1 MQSTGY
7 LGGTLALHR
16 NHRLCHQTGPFVL
29 ETWPCPI
36 CYTVHLKFIL
46 EGFLP
51 EKSVYQSCAS
61 PGYRDLYCYFLSSWE
76 QLKNVIWAGVGL
88 SLPRHIITL
97 KCRFIYSK
105 LYVYFLT
112 PRAPLFHRYIH
123 KMSCRKYKLLI
134 IQALSFFL
142 NLSKGL
148 FVKYTQMPFDRW
160 GANCSVNYL
169 YRFLFHVEPN
179 KQKILMLWKKWMMTF
194 LGKHSLRSLIIGDS
208 WEQRSI
214 AIAVALWSL

>member
-1 MQSTGY
+1 M
-7 LGGTLALHR
+7 
-16 NHRLCHQTGPFVL
+16 CV
-29 ETWPCPI
+29 C
-36 CYTVHLKFIL
+36 
-46 EGFLP
+46 
-51 EKSVYQSCAS
+51 QSCAR
-61 PGYRDLYCYFLSSWE
+61 PWCKDLYGYLLSSWE

-88 SLPRHIITL
+88 SLPRHITTL
-97 KCRFIYSK
+97 KCRFIARFMYI
-105 LYVYFLT
+105 FLF
-112 PRAPLFHRYIH
+112 PVPPPFHRYIH
-123 KMSCRKYKLLI
+123 NMSCRNYKLLI
-134 IQALSFFL
+134 TQALSFFL

-214 AIAVALWSL
+214 AIAVTLWSL